1 MNDFHQISDDF
12 LQGADRLPAGGR
24 PNRDDRLLAPECE
37 ERDDH
42 GRDAPSLLSSAGSY
56 HPPNATPLSLD
67 ESGFAADRQESA
79 RQLPPMPGAAP
90 IDVHTALLDPQPV
103 PMGPCIMIASTEAI
117 HERYKEE
124 IQRLER
130 RLDEERARFD
140 KLLADMRAET
150 AERTDFLLRAPP
162 QRMAVYGLDGRRRAF
177 GHIVKCWHGAN
188 CSYLR
193 RGICR
198 YGHHPEDCTAAE
210 THGNAKNRTLRAR
223 RVTSPADRYQ
233 HVATRAASYD
243 STSRK
248 AFVPTNG
255 DTTIRRK
262 AASKKRERVLQ
273 QGGVKPHS
281 PHVDVRLASA
291 VGMPR
296 DVAVNSNFLHMIGRT
311 KRSTRT
317 MLNSDLSMPSLH
329 SSTSE
334 SATLIVPATCH
345 SNSALLGENRRSAKL
360 DVDVLNQ
367 HFAKPKPTS
376 GPAKTALHQS
386 STSFHITNVT
396 HVAASMSTGA
406 QPTEPNLSKKGLHA
420 AAVAVRP
427 PAAIAAR
434 EGRPNQSAD
443 ACDHTVA
450 VDPNEMFVLQFA
462 MSEAT
467 SQVIINVNKQ
477 VTAVTEANN
486 VHDVNEQDTTYVVDA
501 NATPAPTALAAA
513 TSEEKPSEAPVAAID
528 ATTSAEREAEHSAS
542 TDVHVPTTLQPSDSG
557 ANKEAFGVNESS
569 GEFLHEGPCHSS
581 KGAQLV
587 GAHRSLSTTVTIDEK
602 LAQLSAMPIENTYLH
617 LRYRRNLRRARLLRT
632 WLNFV

>member
-24 PNRDDRLLAPECE
+24 PYRDDRLLAPECE

-42 GRDAPSLLSSAGSY
+42 GREAPSLLSSAGSY

-79 RQLPPMPGAAP
+79 RQLPPVPGAVP

-150 AERTDFLLRAPP
+150 AERTEFLLRAPP
-162 QRMAVYGLDGRRRAF
+162 QRMAVYGLDGRRRAC
-177 GHIVKCWHGAN
+177 GRIVKCWHGAD

-210 THGNAKNRTLRAR
+210 THGNAKNRTLCAR

-233 HVATRAASYD
+233 RIATPSATYD

-248 AFVPTNG
+248 AFVPTTG

-262 AASKKRERVLQ
+262 AASRKSERVLQ
-273 QGGVKPHS
+273 QGGVKPRS

-291 VGMPR
+291 VSMPR
-296 DVAVNSNFLHMIGRT
+296 DVAVNSNFLNMRGRT
-311 KRSTRT
+311 KRSTLT
-317 MLNSDLSMPSLH
+317 MLNSDLSMRSLH
-329 SSTSE
+329 SSASE

-345 SNSALLGENRRSAKL
+345 SNLALLGENRRSASL
-360 DVDVLNQ
+360 M
-367 HFAKPKPTS
+367 
-376 GPAKTALHQS
+376 
-386 STSFHITNVT
+386 
-396 HVAASMSTGA
+396 SM
-406 QPTEPNLSKKGLHA
+406 
-420 AAVAVRP
+420 
-427 PAAIAAR
+427 
-434 EGRPNQSAD
+434 
-443 ACDHTVA
+443 
-450 VDPNEMFVLQFA
+450 F
-462 MSEAT
+462 
-467 SQVIINVNKQ
+467 
-477 VTAVTEANN
+477 
-486 VHDVNEQDTTYVVDA
+486 
-501 NATPAPTALAAA
+501 
-513 TSEEKPSEAPVAAID
+513 
-528 ATTSAEREAEHSAS
+528 
-542 TDVHVPTTLQPSDSG
+542 
-557 ANKEAFGVNESS
+557 
-569 GEFLHEGPCHSS
+569 
-581 KGAQLV
+581 
-587 GAHRSLSTTVTIDEK
+587 
-602 LAQLSAMPIENTYLH
+602 
-617 LRYRRNLRRARLLRT
+617 
-632 WLNFV
+632 